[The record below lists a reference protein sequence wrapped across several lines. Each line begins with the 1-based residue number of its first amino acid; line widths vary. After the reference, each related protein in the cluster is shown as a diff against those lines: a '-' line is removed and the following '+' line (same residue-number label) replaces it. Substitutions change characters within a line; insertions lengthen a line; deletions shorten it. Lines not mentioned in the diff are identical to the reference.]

1 MGQRIADFIAR
12 ALAHVDDLAE
22 LKVSLVA
29 LSLLESKLSAAP
41 FVTEGELM
49 AHPAI
54 RDGLSF
60 ASITLRPAL
69 QRAVAR
75 GTLLCAEMGE
85 GQPRYFAN
93 DEAGRRA
100 VEAIATLAT
109 QTEAQPSPGARVLV
123 RVAAEI
129 ERLEAIEVYAP
140 QPEDLPGLEECLSQG
155 YTEEEIIA
163 AVRAA
168 LRLPRP
174 KGAPPRTLRPC
185 LQALTSQPPAT
196 PTEYYQVM
204 VAKAAPPP
212 EEVVYLRERLG
223 RPPTGREYAL
233 VRTATGLFG
242 LRAVLDALKRLAH
255 HDGLLLDALIP
266 LLAEQEE
273 ALLAMQ
279 RAGAQAELHMRE
291 LVALY
296 ESSFGLP
303 PTPTVAEEM
312 RLLWSEVNDPALWR
326 AVFRYAADQ
335 NKRSWP
341 YVKKLLQHP
350 SPDLFTPQPV
360 NATAQFA
367 FGEYKRRVNRTLDAH
382 IAADINALATRIADP
397 AHWTAAFDKAAEANA
412 LRWDYIRKVLTAS
425 PAAKPERTR
434 RNGKPGQ
441 TAHRKGRTFSRPQV
455 EYTEA
460 EREAARE
467 RARQRIAGRKGQE
480 AAP

>member
-1 MGQRIADFIAR
+1 MGQRIADFVER
-12 ALAHVDDLAE
+12 TLAQVDDLAE

-29 LSLLESKLSAAP
+29 LSLLEAKLSAVP

-75 GTLLCAEMGE
+75 GTLLCADIGE
-85 GQPRYFAN
+85 GEPRYFVN

-100 VEAIATLAT
+100 VQAIGTLA
-109 QTEAQPSPGARVLV
+109 AQAEHRPSRSAQVLA

-129 ERLEAIEVYAP
+129 ERLEAIEVYAY
-140 QPEDLPGLEECLSQG
+140 QPEDLPALEECLAQG

-168 LRLPRP
+168 LCLPRP
-174 KGAPPRTLRPC
+174 KGTPPRTLRPC
-185 LQALTSQPPAT
+185 LETLTSQPPAT
-196 PTEYYQVM
+196 PTEYYRVV
-204 VAKAAPPP
+204 VAKTAPPP
-212 EEVVYLRERLG
+212 EEVVHLRELLG
-223 RPPTGREYAL
+223 RQPNGHEYDL

-242 LRAVLDALKRLAH
+242 LRAVLDALKRLARAGGI
-255 HDGLLLDALIP
+255 DADALLP

-273 ALLAMQ
+273 AILALQ
-279 RAGAQAELHMRE
+279 RADVHTELHMRE

-303 PTPTVAEEM
+303 PTATVAEEM
-312 RLLWSEVNDPALWR
+312 RLLWNEVSDPALWR
-326 AVFRYAADQ
+326 DVFRYAADQ

-341 YVKKLLQHP
+341 YVKKLLRHP
-350 SPDLFTPQPV
+350 SPDLFVPQPV
-360 NATAQFA
+360 NETAQFA
-367 FGEYKRRVNRTLDAH
+367 FGEYKRRVNRTLDGH
-382 IAADINALATRIADP
+382 IAADINALATQITDP
-397 AHWTAAFDKAAEANA
+397 ARWTAAFDKAAEANA

-425 PAAKPERTR
+425 SQAKPEKTR
-434 RNGKPGQ
+434 RNGKRGE

-467 RARQRIAGRKGQE
+467 RARQRIAGRKGQD
-480 AAP
+480 ATP

>member
-1 MGQRIADFIAR
+1 MGQTIADFIAR
-12 ALAHVDDLAE
+12 ALAQVDDLAE

-29 LSLLESKLSAAP
+29 LSLLEAKLSPMP

-75 GTLLCAEMGE
+75 GTLLCADIGE
-85 GQPRYFAN
+85 GQLRYFAN

-109 QTEAQPSPGARVLV
+109 QTEVQPSPAARVLA

-129 ERLEAIEVYAP
+129 ERLEAIEVYPP
-140 QPEDLPGLEECLSQG
+140 QPEDLPGLEECLAQG
-155 YTEEEIIA
+155 YAEEEIIA

-174 KGAPPRTLRPC
+174 KGTPPRTLRLC

-196 PTEYYQVM
+196 PTEYYRVM
-204 VAKAAPPP
+204 VAKTAPLP

-223 RPPTGREYAL
+223 RQPSGREYDL

-255 HDGLLLDALIP
+255 DDGVNLDALIP

-273 ALLAMQ
+273 AMLAMQ
-279 RAGAQAELHMRE
+279 RVGIQAEPYMRE

-303 PTPTVAEEM
+303 PTATVAEEM
-312 RLLWSEVNDPALWR
+312 RLLWNEVSDPVLWR
-326 AVFRYAADQ
+326 DVFRYAADQ

-341 YVKKLLQHP
+341 YVKKLLRHP
-350 SPDLFTPQPV
+350 SPDVFVPQPV

-367 FGEYKRRVNRTLDAH
+367 FGEYKRRVNRTLDGH
-382 IAADINALATRIADP
+382 IAADINALATKITDP
-397 AHWTAAFDKAAEANA
+397 ARWMAAFDKAAEANA

-425 PAAKPERTR
+425 PQAKPEKTR
-434 RNGKPGQ
+434 RNGKPGE

-467 RARQRIAGRKGQE
+467 RARQRIAGRKRQD
-480 AAP
+480 ATP